1 MRTGGGRVLVGELG
15 DPDCGVSTMTDIE
28 LVRLQEEINAAHNL
42 RMDMLRM
49 EVDSHQ
55 EMKLGLAEIVVAVV
69 IGAAVLVMLVSLA
82 ARLTASFLR

>member
-1 MRTGGGRVLVGELG
+1 MLVGELG

>member
-1 MRTGGGRVLVGELG
+1 MMSDRELL
-15 DPDCGVSTMTDIE
+15 E
-28 LVRLQEEINAAHNL
+28 LQSEINAAHNL